1 MTFTEQGNTGES
13 LAQGWGYEYR
23 LSYAEVEMPL
33 GPSIGGDKIAVVYI
47 LWRSEE
53 IFERLEIFD
62 P

>member
-13 LAQGWGYEYR
+13 QVQGWDYEYR

-53 IFERLEIFD
+53 TFEHLENFD